1 VKSSLKAAGALLAIA
16 VTAMPLR
23 AETVQRARYL
33 MGTMCEVSVQAAHEA
48 EIEAAFAEAARIEK
62 LISTW
67 RPESEL
73 SRLNAG
79 SISAPGAELGS
90 LLALADE
97 WTRATNGAFSPR
109 VKGLVDV
116 WRTRESG
123 TMPDRAAIARA
134 LQSSQIE
141 EGGFGKGYAIDR
153 MLALMTAS
161 DATVNFGGQIAT
173 RGVLTVGIADPE
185 DRERAVI
192 ELTLDNASISTSS
205 GSEKTFEH
213 AGRRF
218 SHIFDPRTGE
228 ALPPRGSA
236 TVIASSATAADIL
249 STALYVMGEEDALRW
264 ADANDIAAVFIN
276 SHRQIRLS
284 REARERARDL
294 RVIDRTFSVKE

>member
-1 VKSSLKAAGALLAIA
+1 MNSSFKVAGALLAIA
-16 VTAMPLR
+16 FVVMPLY
-23 AETVQRARYL
+23 AEPVHRARYL
-33 MGTMCEVSVQAAHEA
+33 MGTTCEVSVSAAHEA
-48 EIEAAFAEAARIEK
+48 EIETAFAEAERIEN

-67 RPESEL
+67 RPDSEL

-79 SISAPGAELGS
+79 AIRTPGAELGL
-90 LLALADE
+90 LLALADD
-97 WTRATNGAFSPR
+97 WARRTDGAFTPR
-109 VKGLVDV
+109 VKGLVDA
-116 WRTRESG
+116 WRTRERGS
-123 TMPDRAAIARA
+123 MPDRAALAHAIR
-134 LQSSQIE
+134 SPQIE

-153 MLALMTAS
+153 MLASMTAP
-161 DATVNFGGQIAT
+161 DATVNFGGQIAA
-173 RGVLTVGIADPE
+173 RGALTVGIADPE
-185 DRERAVI
+185 DRDRAVI
-192 ELTLDNASISTSS
+192 ELTIENASISTSS

-236 TVIASSATAADIL
+236 TVIASSATVADIL

-294 RVIDRTFSVKE
+294 RVIDRTFTVKE

>member
-1 VKSSLKAAGALLAIA
+1 MTLSFKAAGVLLATTLL
-16 VTAMPLR
+16 VMPLR
-23 AETVQRARYL
+23 AEPLQRARYL
-33 MGTMCEVSVQAAHEA
+33 MGTTCEVSASAEAEA
-48 EIEAAFAEAARIEK
+48 EIEAAFAEATRVEN

-67 RPESEL
+67 LPASEL

-79 SISAPGAELGS
+79 VISAPGAELAS
-90 LLALADE
+90 LLAVVDE
-97 WTRATNGAFSPR
+97 WARRTDGAFTPR

-123 TMPDRAAIARA
+123 TMPDRVAIARA
-134 LQSSQIE
+134 MQSPHVE

-153 MLALMTAS
+153 MLAVMLAA
-161 DATVNFGGQIAT
+161 DATVNFGGQIGT
-173 RGVLTVGIADPE
+173 RGALVVGIADPE
-185 DRERAVI
+185 DRDRAVV
-192 ELTLDNASISTSS
+192 ELTIENASISTSS

-213 AGRRF
+213 AGRQF
-218 SHIFDPRTGE
+218 SHIFDPRTGD

-264 ADANDIAAVFIN
+264 ADANDIAAIFIN

-284 REARERARDL
+284 REARERARDF
-294 RVIDRTFSVKE
+294 RVIDRTFNVKE